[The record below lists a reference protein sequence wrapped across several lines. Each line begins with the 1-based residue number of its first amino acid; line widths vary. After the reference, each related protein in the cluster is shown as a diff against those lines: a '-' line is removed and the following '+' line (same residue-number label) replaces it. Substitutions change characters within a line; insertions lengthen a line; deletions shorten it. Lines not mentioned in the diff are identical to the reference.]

1 MVCSNYNILIS
12 FYIIVFRHYDM
23 TKLIQYVFE
32 ILQGQMSDKKDKAAK
47 FCKKLIITHIYN
59 LNPKMLKAESNRSQR
74 FLASVI

>member
-1 MVCSNYNILIS
+1 
-12 FYIIVFRHYDM
+12 
-23 TKLIQYVFE
+23 VFE